1 MNERL
6 TLADVHEARYRLAG
20 VIKPTPLEYSRTI
33 SELLGS
39 QVFFKM
45 ENLQRT
51 GSFKIRGAYNKL
63 FRLPDASRGVVA
75 ASAGNHAQ
83 GVALAAARR
92 GVPATVVMPCN
103 APRNKICATAGYG
116 ARVVLAGRDYW
127 DACRTAARIAED
139 SGALLVPAFEDP
151 DVIAGQGTIGFEI
164 LERLPDID
172 AVLVPM
178 GGGGLISGIGL
189 VIKTLKPGTRVIGV
203 AARAAPALFLSRRA
217 GGLREIPVLPT
228 LADGI
233 AVKRP
238 GKLNFR
244 YIQEFVD
251 DIVLVDEPEIAQ
263 AILLILSRAKV
274 VVEGAGAVGLAALLA
289 GRVNLHGRKLAVV
302 LSGGNI
308 DAAAI
313 AGVALKGKKL
323 LTRQDIGAW
332 RRKKASGCFQAPG
345 SGTRT
350 GFSAILEGG
359 EQCGGH

>member
-1 MNERL
+1 MDERL
-6 TLADVHEARYRLAG
+6 TLADVQEARCRLAG
-20 VIKPTPLEYSRTI
+20 VIRSTPVEYSRTI
-33 SELLGS
+33 SELLGHR
-39 QVFFKM
+39 VFFKM

-63 FRLPDASRGVVA
+63 SRLPDVHRGVVA

-92 GVPATVVMPCN
+92 GIPATVVMPCN
-103 APRNKICATAGYG
+103 SPRSKICATAGYG

-127 DACRTAARIAED
+127 EACKVADRIAGD
-139 SGALLVPAFEDP
+139 TGALLIPAFEDP

-164 LERLPDID
+164 LECLPDVD

-189 VIKTLKPGTRVIGV
+189 VMKTLKPGIRVIGV
-203 AARAAPALFLSRRA
+203 GTRAAPALFLSRRA
-217 GGLREIPVLPT
+217 GVLREMSVIPT

-251 DIVLVDEPEIAQ
+251 DIILVDEPEIAQ

-289 GRVNLHGRKLAVV
+289 GRVALHGRTIAVI

-308 DAAAI
+308 DTATI
-313 AGVALKGKKL
+313 AGVALNEKK
-323 LTRQDIGAW
+323 
-332 RRKKASGCFQAPG
+332 C
-345 SGTRT
+345 
-350 GFSAILEGG
+350 
-359 EQCGGH
+359 